1 MRLKS
6 QQSEQ
11 LKRTGIIKLG
21 LDMRVIDIN
30 KIKTVEHCK
39 LVMALLIGY
48 ICQAKSEKDM
58 FKFSVSE
65 QVLKDFPELKELL

>member
-1 MRLKS
+1 
-6 QQSEQ
+6 
-11 LKRTGIIKLG
+11 
-21 LDMRVIDIN
+21 MRVIDIN
-30 KIKTVEHCK
+30 KIQTVEHCK

-65 QVLKDFPELKELL
+65 QVLKDFPELEELL

>member
-1 MRLKS
+1 MK
-6 QQSEQ
+6 
-11 LKRTGIIKLG
+11 
-21 LDMRVIDIN
+21 VIDIN
-30 KIKTVEHCK
+30 KIQTVEQCK

-48 ICQAKSEKDM
+48 IFQAKGKQDL

>member
-1 MRLKS
+1 
-6 QQSEQ
+6 
-11 LKRTGIIKLG
+11 
-21 LDMRVIDIN
+21 MRVIDIN
-30 KIKTVEHCK
+30 KIQTIEQCR

-48 ICQAKSEKDM
+48 MFDAENKSQM